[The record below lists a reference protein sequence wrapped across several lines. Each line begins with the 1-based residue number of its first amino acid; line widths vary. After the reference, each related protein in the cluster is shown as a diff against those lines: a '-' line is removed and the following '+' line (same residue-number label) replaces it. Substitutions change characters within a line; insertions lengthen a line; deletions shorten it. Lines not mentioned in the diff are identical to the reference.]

1 MTGARGPG
9 DMIKHLLSHVGGN
22 HHPLGPPGFKTYAR
36 LETRL
41 SVRSPLPHTLYAQAQ
56 QKEMPRRASL
66 HVTVM
71 AVGWLLTQ
79 DQLCSI
85 SSPTERPV
93 AALKRRFLRVTWSH
107 VFLIHALLESLRVY
121 LRAMFTVRAHFIG

>member
-1 MTGARGPG
+1 ME
-9 DMIKHLLSHVGGN
+9 HLLSHVGGN

-56 QKEMPRRASL
+56 QEMSRRASL
-66 HVTVM
+66 HVAVM

-79 DQLCSI
+79 DNKVLFHLFSNRKAC
-85 SSPTERPV
+85 SSPEEEVPQGPQGPQEKSQLGARSG
-93 AALKRRFLRVTWSH
+93 AGAS
-107 VFLIHALLESLRVY
+107 
-121 LRAMFTVRAHFIG
+121 